1 MLRFAKSQTYTV
13 PVVLRTLDI
22 VELLNR
28 SGPPLKAKEIAAITK
43 ISHSTTYRILRTL
56 LERGYV
62 VQNVDGQFNIRQ
74 SAEVK
79 IARCGGGSSLVS
91 FLECLSVGN
100 EPSGDQIVEAL
111 LAFLHALRR
120 GRTSQAKTKEFE
132 ELK

>member
-22 VELLNR
+22 VELLYKD
-28 SGPPLKAKEIAAITK
+28 GPPLKAKEIADITK
-43 ISHSTTYRILRTL
+43 IPHSTTYRILRTL

-62 VQNVDGQFNIRQ
+62 VQNVEGQFDIRH
-74 SAEVK
+74 SSEMK
-79 IARCGGGSSLVS
+79 IAPFAGDKSMIS
-91 FLECLSVGN
+91 FLESFNTGN
-100 EPSGDQIVEAL
+100 DSSGDQIVETL

-120 GRTSQAKTKEFE
+120 GRTGRAKTKEFE